1 MFTPRYRI
9 IYVASP
15 YRGNFFKRL
24 RNIHYARKC
33 SLAVWDSGNFPIT
46 PHLLYPQFLP
56 ETARWII
63 LKSLLRICD
72 ELWAFVDYGLT
83 PGIIEEIEIFKQA
96 GKPVI
101 LLSVKDIWDIKEIHA
116 RYFNPR

>member
-1 MFTPRYRI
+1 MSTPRYRI

-56 ETARWII
+56 EVTRRVI
-63 LKSLLRICD
+63 LKSLLPICD
-72 ELWAFVDYGLT
+72 ALWAFVDYGLS
-83 PGIIEEIEIFKQA
+83 PGMIEEIEIFKQA
-96 GKPVI
+96 GKPV
-101 LLSVKDIWDIKEIHA
+101 LLLGVKDIWNFEEIHA
-116 RYFNPR
+116 RYIGPR